1 MALSTLERQLL
12 LGQTVDRSADAQTD
26 QSAEA
31 LAALLSQGQ
40 YEQVLRSEAAQ
51 YLFRTLAADEDVTA
65 SSLQATAQQQAQ
77 QFATQHGAAG
87 WASLTWIGA
96 AALQA
101 FIQTNWTGPEFLM
114 DPAELLLAVADK
126 YKEGFIAAAPT
137 ELPEGASKHEIGRR
151 DQLGRVYLGAEQ
163 SKERAALDQSLLEM
177 LAADGEEAYTLTPR
191 PLFLALAR
199 WLLVDMAC
207 DERDQAVGSAR
218 WWASRALL
226 AQQSLLEYPAQS
238 LLDQIMDGYSA
249 VEQQMPAAP
258 AEPVPELGED
268 SMVEVQETVH
278 EPMSR
283 SAATHTWDAVGA
295 GDRELWA
302 RLSMEHGVAYAQHQM
317 TRDAVQQLTAA
328 QAASGLQWEI
338 TGAKGKRT
346 RFQEFDTAQLVL
358 LAQSAQPARKADQ
371 GAAPE
376 SFALNDDTLLEQIAF
391 TDLDISGQQ
400 QLRGLDASVLLAL
413 CLNVQ
418 NENPAHGLTS
428 EQMMPFVVRVL
439 QHPGNWSIYTMAL
452 LQRSRLEAAKTRT
465 VERATLQLQALVD
478 QISHPLPE
486 AHEAGPCERLQFFHA
501 LALPSQWELEREL
514 AKQFMALGVVR
525 SALDIFERLH
535 MWDEVIACYQMLGQE
550 EVAERIIR
558 EQLDLAP
565 SRPKLWCLLGD
576 LKQDPAH
583 WRHAWDVSGC
593 RYARAMRSLGAYH
606 FARSEFGRLRHV
618 LQARAEAQ
626 PAVRALVVYPGVV
639 HIDYENSEAWNN
651 LASIHMRSNDASQ
664 RQQAWYA
671 LREALKGKYDSWQI
685 WSNFLTASMALDQIG
700 AAIHAL
706 DRIVQL
712 RAEKDGAACVDL
724 DILRGIIS
732 SLTRGTLTR
741 NDNEREARRKEQQY
755 SKYIEHL
762 LITNSAPLWRAMADF
777 WFWRRDYKHCLDCY
791 IKAYRCYSQM
801 PQVSYA
807 PPVFKDAVDAALE
820 LADMY
825 ENLGDKVQV
834 VKAPSAQD
842 GQQQHDQEVAGDDQ
856 RKAAAIEQPVCSDWK
871 HQTKMLLRGLIGKG
885 KGSFEGTPDYER
897 LVEAL
902 KELRQA

>member
-126 YKEGFIAAAPT
+126 YKE

-151 DQLGRVYLGAEQ
+151 DQLGTRVSGSGAEQ
-163 SKERAALDQSLLEM
+163 GAGGAPTKRRN
-177 LAADGEEAYTLTPR
+177 TLTPR

-199 WLLVDMAC
+199 WLL
-207 DERDQAVGSAR
+207 AVGSAR
-218 WWASRALL
+218 WWASRVLL

-249 VEQQMPAAP
+249 
-258 AEPVPELGED
+258 PVPELGED
-268 SMVEVQETVH
+268 S
-278 EPMSR
+278 PMSR
-283 SAATHTWDAVGA
+283 SAATHTWDAVGRA
-295 GDRELWA
+295 TASCGQGSAW
-302 RLSMEHGVAYAQHQM
+302 EHGVAYAQHQM

-328 QAASGLQWEI
+328 QAASGL
-338 TGAKGKRT
+338 ASS
-346 RFQEFDTAQLVL
+346 DTAQLVL

-400 QLRGLDASVLLAL
+400 AAAGAGRECFAGA
-413 CLNVQ
+413 
-418 NENPAHGLTS
+418 
-428 EQMMPFVVRVL
+428 QMMPFVVRVL

-486 AHEAGPCERLQFFHA
+486 AHEAGPMRA
-501 LALPSQWELEREL
+501 PAWELEREL

-583 WRHAWDVSGC
+583 WRHAWDFDDSVAC
-593 RYARAMRSLGAYH
+593 YKHALKLNPLFERS
-606 FARSEFGRLRHV
+606 
-618 LQARAEAQ
+618 
-626 PAVRALVVYPGVV
+626 PATTTPRVDAFQQVV

-651 LASIHMRSNDASQ
+651 LASIHMP
-664 RQQAWYA
+664 QAWYA
-671 LREALKGKYDSWQI
+671 LREALKGKYDSSAPPSTPW
-685 WSNFLTASMALDQIG
+685 T
-700 AAIHAL
+700 
-706 DRIVQL
+706 RIVQL

-762 LITNSAPLWRAMADF
+762 LVNAIEAKITNSAPLWRVMADF

-801 PQVSYA
+801 P
-807 PPVFKDAVDAALE
+807 PGDAVDAALE

-842 GQQQHDQEVAGDDQ
+842 GQQQNDQEVAGDDQ

-885 KGSFEGTPDYER
+885 KESFEGTPDYER